1 MHQTFL
7 DTKMMKDLCI
17 LAVYDLMS
25 KNRCTTLKWTD
36 CKVFDRVLAS
46 NSREREI
53 EQGGPE

>member
-25 KNRCTTLKWTD
+25 KNRYTTLKWTV
-36 CKVFDRVLAS
+36 KYLMGYWLQIP
-46 NSREREI
+46 ERKK
-53 EQGGPE
+53 